1 MQRREKKKL
10 RQLRP
15 RPPPDPEQLKARQRG
30 VLRRLLGF
38 WLFHKII
45 GGDS

>member
-1 MQRREKKKL
+1 MLRRDRKRL

-15 RPPPDPEQLKARQRG
+15 RPPPDPEKKRAEHAGLI
-30 VLRRLLGF
+30 RRLFGF